1 MAKQTRIKPFR
12 NIKQM
17 APTAPVHTA
26 LKGPVQ
32 INETI
37 SLSPASHA
45 KLLSHVVSRLQFANT
60 QRKSLIDRWA
70 LIDRELSGYI
80 QLSDDDKKR
89 KADTDLGR
97 GPKPYAVSIQFT
109 EAHLDEIVTFLMSVL
124 FPDDGMYKAI
134 TEKDKQ
140 DLANGFSSLLNK
152 HAQKFGHY
160 RQLARAV
167 RDMLVYNIGGN
178 VPDWR
183 QIRGTRIKN
192 SDNKT
197 EAVIE
202 KNAVIFEGNAI
213 DVIDMYNFMWDVAVT
228 DIVDLKTKGEF
239 FALVEPMQPW
249 RLNMMLQRGEIYN
262 LPENLETTAQGP
274 NGTRYYYEREV
285 YRHGSGRTA
294 TGSGGTNYVEA
305 LSGGTVTS
313 LGAKHELVSF
323 YGWLN
328 PKEMGLGEEDELQVW
343 ILSVLNSDRIIF
355 GAPVKEAHGMLP
367 VTLGMP
373 WEDGFALSTNSI
385 AERLIPL
392 QRFASHEMNIRQEAA
407 RKALYGVL
415 FYDKNV
421 IPFDEKNPVDLTA
434 GSIPVK
440 LPGQDKDIR
449 RHINYVNH
457 QPQVGDT
464 GENINLAVELM
475 NALQPANNPQQ
486 VADIDRATQYQAAA
500 TVQGSNRR
508 GYKIA
513 KIIDDQAFTPLREM
527 QAKNILAFQ
536 PSMKLLDPAGN
547 PVEIN
552 PSQLRDAEF
561 EFAISEGMKGI
572 DRMIVAL
579 AYKELIGMI
588 LQSQYQTEIDVI
600 GIIDYYSSLL
610 GDKVDFGQFRHS
622 NEFDALPLEAKQ
634 MAVQLLQQA
643 TAAQQEAEGGG
654 EPAQ

>member
-1 MAKQTRIKPFR
+1 MATKIKPFR

-17 APTAPVHTA
+17 NTPNPVPHTLA
-26 LKGPVQ
+26 GPVQ
-32 INETI
+32 VNETI
-37 SLSPASHA
+37 TLNASQHA
-45 KLLSHVVSRLQFANT
+45 NLISHITTRLQFANT
-60 QRKSLIDRWA
+60 QRQALIARWA

-80 QLSDDDKKR
+80 ELSDDDKKR

-109 EAHLDEIVTFLMSVL
+109 EAHLDEIVTFLMTVL

-140 DLANGFSSLLNK
+140 DLATGFSSLLNK

-183 QIRGTRIKN
+183 QIRGTVIRN
-192 SDNKT
+192 SPDKT
-197 EAVIE
+197 SPVVE
-202 KNAVIFEGNAI
+202 KNAVVFEGNSI
-213 DVIDMYNFMWDVAVT
+213 DVIDMYNFLWDVAVT
-228 DIVDLKTKGEF
+228 DIVDLKSKGEF

-249 RLNMMLQRGEIYN
+249 RLKMMLQRGEIFN
-262 LPENLETTAQGP
+262 LPADLETTGAGP
-274 NGTRYYYEREV
+274 SGTKYYYEREV
-285 YRHGSGRTA
+285 FRHGSGKPTA
-294 TGSGGTNYVEA
+294 AATGTNYIEA
-305 LSGGTVTS
+305 LSGGRVTS
-313 LGAKHELVSF
+313 LGANHELVNF

-328 PKEMGLGEEDELQVW
+328 PKDMGLGTDDEMQVW
-343 ILSVLNSDRIIF
+343 ILSVLNSNRIIF
-355 GAPVKEAHGMLP
+355 AAPVKEAHGMLP

-373 WEDGFALSTNSI
+373 WEDGFSLSTNSV

-434 GSIPVK
+434 GTIPIK

-449 RHINYVNH
+449 RHIQYVNH

-464 GENINLAVELM
+464 GENINLAIELM
-475 NALQPANNPQQ
+475 NSLHPANNPQQ

-500 TVQGSNRR
+500 TVQGTNRR

-527 QAKNILAFQ
+527 QTKNILAFQ
-536 PSMKLLDPAGN
+536 PSMKLLDPSGN
-547 PVEIN
+547 PIEIN
-552 PSQLRDAEF
+552 PSQLREAEF

-579 AYKELIGMI
+579 AYKEIIGMI
-588 LQSQYQTEIDVI
+588 LQSQYQTQVDII
-600 GIIDYYSSLL
+600 GLLDYYSSLL
-610 GDKVDFGQFRHS
+610 GDKVDFGQFKFT
-622 NEFDALPLEAKQ
+622 NEFDMLPIEAKQ
-634 MAVQLLQQA
+634 MAFELLQQA
-643 TAAQQEAEGGG
+643 QAAQQGG
-654 EPAQ
+654 EAAPEGAV